1 MVGRAS
7 APAVIAAGC
16 SLRLVKIMVMRNSKI
31 ILGLA
36 LVFLLGVVGPVSGQ
50 ATKTFAGKISEIAKG
65 TELDINKKDTFY
77 TLRLEEHPK
86 ISFRLSPEDAVRFG
100 VVDATGTTG
109 VLTPKKTKGL
119 GWQVK
124 LNCDPNKTGPL
135 DAPVYKVISLQ
146 RLDDR

>member
-1 MVGRAS
+1 MRTLLLQPASGQIMATRKITIIVG
-7 APAVIAAGC
+7 
-16 SLRLVKIMVMRNSKI
+16 LVLVLLLVD
-31 ILGLA
+31 LG
-36 LVFLLGVVGPVSGQ
+36 PISGQ
-50 ATKTFAGKISEIAKG
+50 ASKTFTGKISEITKG